1 MNEEHSKNSI
11 IEPILNLN
19 DSAFGIGANKL
30 SDNIINLF
38 GQPEPNCGDGGG
50 SSCIGGCSGGSGQ

>member
-19 DSAFGIGANKL
+19 DSNNLAFGIGANKFL
-30 SDNIINLF
+30 QQLCLHIVLY
-38 GQPEPNCGDGGG
+38 
-50 SSCIGGCSGGSGQ
+50 